1 MREGRSIS
9 KVVKQSLQLR
19 GIKPIKAARL
29 LVERARSRAGRS
41 EAEAL
46 EIGENEVRQARHVPE
61 RYIRE

>member
-9 KVVKQSLQLR
+9 KVVKESLQLR
-19 GIKPIKAARL
+19 GIKPIKDARL

-46 EIGENEVRQARHVPE
+46 EIAENEVRQARHMRE
-61 RYIRE
+61 RYTRE